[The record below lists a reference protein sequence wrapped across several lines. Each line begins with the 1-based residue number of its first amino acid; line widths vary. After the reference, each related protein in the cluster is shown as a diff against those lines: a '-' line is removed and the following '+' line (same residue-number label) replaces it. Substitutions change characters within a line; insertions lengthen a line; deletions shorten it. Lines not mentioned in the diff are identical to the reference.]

1 MVPVWEWGD
10 EESKLIL
17 TSFSQKI
24 SEVSEALEIL
34 QAIIFSL
41 QMGKPRLRT
50 RQEPLLGS

>member
-41 QMGKPRLRT
+41 QMGKLRLRT